1 MTFSSADP
9 GKTVL
14 AMRCEINAAV
24 DMHEQ
29 LRERLRAA
37 RLALRCAGERYL
49 ARTETFSNCY
59 LARNFAHRG
68 VE

>member
-1 MTFSSADP
+1 
-9 GKTVL
+9 
-14 AMRCEINAAV
+14 MRCEIAGAV